1 MDITKTHPSIHLQE
15 LRKRAQVT
23 VVRHGVIQSDY
34 RRKLA
39 DVKAGIPSRVQTIEP
54 IQSLQLGFGTSWLPG
69 PLSYPWLLMVAGLP
83 EVVRH
88 LTGIV

>member
-1 MDITKTHPSIHLQE
+1 MSSHPSIQLQE
-15 LRKRAQVT
+15 LRQRAHVT
-23 VVRHGVIQSDY
+23 VLRHGVIQSGY
-34 RRKLA
+34 RHKLA
-39 DVKAGIPSRVQTIEP
+39 AMKAGIRMERQSMEP
-54 IQSLQLGFGTSWLPG
+54 VHSLQLGFGSSWLPG